1 MWYYRLFVLHFFI
14 TIFAVCKQWFVCVFN
29 IYTCK
34 VTKYFATMQENVQNI
49 SPIKSRILQ
58 FVDTLNISKRAFY
71 AKIGV
76 SRGTLESKTGITE
89 SVITK
94 FIAEY
99 PDLSA
104 EWLLR
109 GTGDMFLSS
118 GPGQQVNAHQNN
130 GTINATNYA
139 SAAADECRRLAEEN
153 KFLREEL
160 ANKQRLIDYF
170 TTQKN

>member
-1 MWYYRLFVLHFFI
+1 MTEKEKILQVLEIKKIKKENFF
-14 TIFAVCKQWFVCVFN
+14 KSLG
-29 IYTCK
+29 
-34 VTKYFATMQENVQNI
+34 VTYGNFTGDNKKT
-49 SPIKSRILQ
+49 PIKSDIL
-58 FVDTLNISKRAFY
+58 T
-71 AKIGV
+71 KI
-76 SRGTLESKTGITE
+76 L
-89 SVITK
+89 
-94 FIAEY
+94 AEI

-109 GTGDMFLSS
+109 GTGDMFINS
-118 GPGQQVNAHQNN
+118 GLGQQVNANQNS

-139 SAAADECRRLAEEN
+139 SAAADEYRRLAEEN

>member
-1 MWYYRLFVLHFFI
+1 MV
-14 TIFAVCKQWFVCVFN
+14 K
-29 IYTCK
+29 
-34 VTKYFATMQENVQNI
+34 
-49 SPIKSRILQ
+49 IL
-58 FVDTLNISKRAFY
+58 
-71 AKIGV
+71 
-76 SRGTLESKTGITE
+76 
-89 SVITK
+89 
-94 FIAEY
+94 AEI

-109 GTGDMFLSS
+109 GTGDMFINS
-118 GPGQQVNAHQNN
+118 GPGQQVNANQNS

>member
-1 MWYYRLFVLHFFI
+1 MTIKEKILQILEIKKIKKENFFTEI
-14 TIFAVCKQWFVCVFN
+14 G
-29 IYTCK
+29 
-34 VTKYFATMQENVQNI
+34 VTYGNFKGDN
-49 SPIKSRILQ
+49 KSRSLSTDLLVKIL
-58 FVDTLNISKRAFY
+58 
-71 AKIGV
+71 
-76 SRGTLESKTGITE
+76 
-89 SVITK
+89 
-94 FIAEY
+94 AEI

-109 GTGDMFLSS
+109 GTGDMFINS
-118 GPGQQVNAHQNN
+118 GPGQQVNANQNS

>member
-1 MWYYRLFVLHFFI
+1 M
-14 TIFAVCKQWFVCVFN
+14 TEKE
-29 IYTCK
+29 K
-34 VTKYFATMQENVQNI
+34 
-49 SPIKSRILQ
+49 ILQ
-58 FVDTLNISKRAFY
+58 ALENKNINKADFFKNLGVTYSNFNGVNKSKPLRTDILI
-71 AKIGV
+71 KIL
-76 SRGTLESKTGITE
+76 SEI
-89 SVITK
+89 
-94 FIAEY
+94 

-109 GTGDMFLSS
+109 GTGDMFINS
-118 GPGQQVNAHQNN
+118 GPGQQVNANQNS

-139 SAAADECRRLAEEN
+139 SAAADEYRRLAEEN

>member
-1 MWYYRLFVLHFFI
+1 M
-14 TIFAVCKQWFVCVFN
+14 TEKE
-29 IYTCK
+29 K
-34 VTKYFATMQENVQNI
+34 
-49 SPIKSRILQ
+49 ILQ
-58 FVDTLNISKRAFY
+58 ALENKNINKAEFFKNLGVTYSNFNGVNKSKPLRTDILI
-71 AKIGV
+71 KIL
-76 SRGTLESKTGITE
+76 SEI
-89 SVITK
+89 
-94 FIAEY
+94 

-109 GTGDMFLSS
+109 GTGDMFINS
-118 GPGQQVNAHQNN
+118 GPGQQVNANQNS

>member
-1 MWYYRLFVLHFFI
+1 M
-14 TIFAVCKQWFVCVFN
+14 TEKE
-29 IYTCK
+29 K
-34 VTKYFATMQENVQNI
+34 
-49 SPIKSRILQ
+49 ILQ
-58 FVDTLNISKRAFY
+58 ALENKNINKADFFKNLGVTYSNFNGVNKSKPLRTDILI
-71 AKIGV
+71 KIL
-76 SRGTLESKTGITE
+76 SEI
-89 SVITK
+89 
-94 FIAEY
+94 

-109 GTGDMFLSS
+109 GTGDMFINS
-118 GPGQQVNAHQNN
+118 GPGQQVNAHQNS

-139 SAAADECRRLAEEN
+139 SAAADEYRRLAEEN